1 MNEMKLTEMNFGVE
15 KIIPSSGVIS
25 FISVIIRITPVAIE
39 KNNYKYYFKIS
50 KSSKYEKLKKTRSLT

>member
-1 MNEMKLTEMNFGVE
+1 MKEMKLTEMNFGVE

-25 FISVIIRITPVAIE
+25 FISVIIRFTPVAIE

-50 KSSKYEKLKKTRSLT
+50 KSSKYENF

>member
-15 KIIPSSGVIS
+15 KIIPSSSVIS

-39 KNNYKYYFKIS
+39 KNTNIILKY
-50 KSSKYEKLKKTRSLT
+50 